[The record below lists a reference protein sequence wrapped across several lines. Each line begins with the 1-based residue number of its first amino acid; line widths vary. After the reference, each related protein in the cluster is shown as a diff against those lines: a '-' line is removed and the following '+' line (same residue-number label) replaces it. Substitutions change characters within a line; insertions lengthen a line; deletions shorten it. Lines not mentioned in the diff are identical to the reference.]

1 MGRLRYEMMVSLDGY
16 VRDAS
21 GSFDWAEPE
30 PALHAWVNEHE
41 QGVGT
46 TVYGRGMWEMMRYWE
61 DPPGADLTEPEY
73 RDFTDAWRAQ
83 DKIIVSSTL
92 EPPATARTQ
101 LWRDLDLTRL
111 ADLVRE
117 SDADVTVSGPTL
129 AATALRAGLVD
140 DIGAYVMPHVA
151 GGGLPFLP
159 EGFAASLELRESRSF
174 PSGAVTLLYSLR
186 R

>member
-92 EPPATARTQ
+92 EPPTTARTQ

-111 ADLVRE
+111 AALVRE
-117 SDADVTVSGPTL
+117 SDADVTISGPTL

>member
-21 GSFDWAEPE
+21 GSFAWAEPE
-30 PALHAWVNEHE
+30 PELHAWVNEHE
-41 QGVGT
+41 RGVGT

-61 DPPGADLTEPEY
+61 DPPEADLTAQEY
-73 RDFTDAWRAQ
+73 PDFTDEWGAQ

-92 EPPATARTQ
+92 EPPTTPRTRV
-101 LWRDLDLTRL
+101 WRDLDLDRL
-111 ADLVRE
+111 ATLVRE
-117 SDADVTVSGPTL
+117 STDDVSISGPTL

-140 DIGAYVMPHVA
+140 DVGAHVMPHVA

-159 EGFAASLELRESRSF
+159 EGHSADLQLRESRSF